1 MNLIRYNSPW
11 GLMDRL
17 HRDVD
22 RLVSARL
29 LADHDEEGEAL
40 ANWVPAVDIK
50 EEDGRFLIHA
60 DLPGVTADDLEI
72 TMEDGVVS
80 LQGRRETSSES
91 NLDGWR
97 RVERVSGRFSRRFS
111 LPDTADAEGIKAEY
125 KNGVLEIEVPKQA
138 KSLPRRITINAS

>member
-1 MNLIRYNSPW
+1 MNLIRYNNPW

-29 LADHDEEGEAL
+29 LAGDDEQTGELGGWA
-40 ANWVPAVDIK
+40 PAIDVK
-50 EEDGRFLIHA
+50 EEEGRFLIHA
-60 DLPGVTADDLEI
+60 DVPGVNADDLEV

-80 LQGRRETSSES
+80 IQGRRQTSTES
-91 NLDGWR
+91 DNDGWH
-97 RVERVSGRFSRRFS
+97 RVERVSGRFYRRLA

-125 KNGVLEIEVPKQA
+125 NNGVLEIEIPKQA
-138 KSLPRRITINAS
+138 KSLPRRIKVKAN

>member
-1 MNLIRYNSPW
+1 MNVTRYNSPW

-29 LADHDEEGEAL
+29 LADHDEEGAEL
-40 ANWVPAVDIK
+40 GNWVPAVDIK

-60 DLPGVTADDLEI
+60 DLPGVAADDLEI

-80 LQGRRETSSES
+80 LQGHRATSSES
-91 NLDGWR
+91 NQDGWR

-138 KSLPRRITINAS
+138 KSLPRRIKINAS